1 MKYEYIILGGG
12 VAGLYTAYHIL
23 KKSPNSSILIV
34 EKENHLGGRIHT
46 FSDKYMTVEAGAG
59 RFHKKN
65 ILLFELLR
73 ELGLASKVNEIS
85 SSASFAPIENPG
97 EFMNSILDREGV
109 GVGMGSQSLLGGGVG
124 LGFSTS
130 LDFLTPIYKLFF
142 DMALGT
148 QNIPNAE
155 LIFRV
160 IIASKGEPLS
170 KLQNISF
177 LHFAKEVLTKEEIDF
192 IAGSFGYYSELV
204 IMNAADA
211 IYLMEQHL
219 TPMNQFY
226 VLNGGLS
233 QMIENLEN
241 KLLKHKHIK
250 ILTNR
255 VVKNIHFSKN
265 EFTIQCENLDT
276 TYIGETCICAVPNG
290 VLQKFRIFHPVKHL
304 LNKIDCQ
311 PLCRIYS
318 QFPKGDDGEGE
329 VWFKGLPKLTTNND
343 LRMVIPIDEKEGI
356 IMSSYTDNKF
366 ARKWNQLFEKEGEPG
381 VNRRLVSLLK
391 ESTGRDVPLPVK
403 SHVFYW
409 ECGVGYW
416 AIGANSAMVSESLI
430 QPFKEM
436 KLFICGETY
445 SQQNQQWIEGALE
458 TSTKVIDIL
467 SI

>member
-23 KKSPNSSILIV
+23 KKSPNSSILIL

-59 RFHKKN
+59 RFHEKN

-73 ELGLASKVNEIS
+73 ELGLGSKVNEIS
-85 SSASFAPIENPG
+85 SSAGFAPIENPG
-97 EFMNSILDREGV
+97 VFMNSILDREAV
-109 GVGMGSQSLLGGGVG
+109 GVGSQPLW
-124 LGFSTS
+124 GFSYS
-130 LDFLTPIYKLFF
+130 LDLLTPIYKLLF

-160 IIASKGEPLS
+160 ILASKGEPII

-192 IAGSFGYYSELV
+192 IVGSFGYYSELV

-226 VLNGGLS
+226 GLRGGLS
-233 QMIENLEN
+233 QIIENLEN

-255 VVKNIHFSKN
+255 IVKNIHFSKN
-265 EFTIQCENLDT
+265 EFTIHCENLDT

-318 QFPKGDDGEGE
+318 KFPKGNDGKGE

-343 LRMVIPIDEKEGI
+343 LRMIIPIDEKEGI

-366 ARKWNQLFEKEGEPG
+366 ARGWNELFEKEGEPG

-391 ESTGRDVPLPVK
+391 ESTGMDIPLPVK

-430 QPFKEM
+430 HPMKEM
-436 KLFICGETY
+436 KLFICGEPY
-445 SQQNQQWIEGALE
+445 SPQNQQWIEGALE

-467 SI
+467 SL

>member
-23 KKSPNSSILIV
+23 KKSPNSSILIL

-59 RFHKKN
+59 RFHEKN

-85 SSASFAPIENPG
+85 NSASFAPIENPG
-97 EFMNSILDREGV
+97 EFMNSILDRDSC
-109 GVGMGSQSLLGGGVG
+109 GSLSLLGGGVG

-142 DMALGT
+142 DMALGK

-160 IIASKGEPLS
+160 ILASKGEPLS

-192 IAGSFGYYSELV
+192 ISESFGYYSELV
-204 IMNAADA
+204 IMNAYDA
-211 IYLMEQHL
+211 IYLMEKHL
-219 TPMNQFY
+219 APTNQFY
-226 VLNGGLS
+226 VLRGGLS
-233 QMIENLEN
+233 QIIENLES

-255 VVKNIHFSKN
+255 EVKNIHFSKN
-265 EFTIQCENLDT
+265 EFTIKCENLDT
-276 TYIGETCICAVPNG
+276 LYIGDTCICAVPNT
-290 VLQKFRIFHPVKHL
+290 VLQKISIFHPVKDL

-318 QFPKGDDGEGE
+318 QFPKGDQGA

-366 ARKWNQLFEKEGEPG
+366 ARDWKRIFDKEGEPG

-391 ESTGRDVPLPVK
+391 ESTGRDVPIPVK
-403 SHVFYW
+403 SHIFYW

-416 AIGANSAMVSESLI
+416 GIGANSAMVSESLI
-430 QPFKEM
+430 HPMKEM
-436 KLFICGETY
+436 KLYICGEPY
-445 SQQNQQWIEGALE
+445 SEQNQQWIEGALE
-458 TSTKVIDIL
+458 TSKKLIDIL
-467 SI
+467 SL

>member
-23 KKSPNSSILIV
+23 QKSPNSSILIL

-46 FSDKYMTVEAGAG
+46 FSGKHMIVEAGAG
-59 RFHKKN
+59 RFHEKN
-65 ILLFELLR
+65 ILLFELLK
-73 ELGLASKVNEIS
+73 ELGLDSKIDKIS
-85 SSASFAPIENPG
+85 GSASFAPIENPG
-97 EFMNSILDREGV
+97 VFMNSILDREDIGSLDFLRS
-109 GVGMGSQSLLGGGVG
+109 GMG
-124 LGFSTS
+124 FSPS
-130 LDFLTPIYKLFF
+130 VDFLTPIYKLFF
-142 DMALGT
+142 DMALGK

-160 IIASKGEPLS
+160 IIASKGEPLT

-177 LHFAKEVLTKEEIDF
+177 LQFAKEVLTKEEIDF

-226 VLNGGLS
+226 VLKGGLS
-233 QMIENLEN
+233 QIIEKLES
-241 KLLKHKHIK
+241 KLVKHKHIK

-255 VVKNIHFSKN
+255 AVKQIHFSKN
-265 EFTIQCENLDT
+265 EFTIHCENLET
-276 TYIGETCICAVPNG
+276 TYIGEKCICAAPTG
-290 VLQKFRIFHPVKHL
+290 VLQKFRIFHPVKYL

-318 QFPKGDDGEGE
+318 QFPKGDDGA
-329 VWFKGLPKLTTNND
+329 VWFTGLPKLTTNND

-381 VNRRLVSLLK
+381 INRRLISLLK
-391 ESTGRDVPLPVK
+391 ETTGRDIPLPVK
-403 SHVFYW
+403 SYVFYW
-409 ECGVGYW
+409 DCGVGYW
-416 AIGANSAMVSESLI
+416 SVGANSAMVSERLLH
-430 QPFKEM
+430 PMKEM

-445 SQQNQQWIEGALE
+445 SYQNQQWIEGALE
-458 TSTKVIDIL
+458 TSKKLIDIL
-467 SI
+467 SL

>member
-23 KKSPNSSILIV
+23 QKSPNSSILIL

-59 RFHKKN
+59 RFHEKN
-65 ILLFELLR
+65 ILLFELLK
-73 ELGLASKVNEIS
+73 ELGLVSKIHKIS
-85 SSASFAPIENPG
+85 GSASFAPIENPG
-97 EFMNSILDREGV
+97 AFMNSILDREG
-109 GVGMGSQSLLGGGVG
+109 MGSQPLWGVSSPSMD
-124 LGFSTS
+124 L
-130 LDFLTPIYKLFF
+130 LTPIYKLFF

-160 IIASKGEPLS
+160 IVASKGEPLS

-177 LHFAKEVLTKEEIDF
+177 LHFAKEVLTQEEIDF

-233 QMIENLEN
+233 QIIENLEN
-241 KLLKHKHIK
+241 KLVKQKHIK

-255 VVKNIHFSKN
+255 AVKNIHFSKN

-276 TYIGETCICAVPNG
+276 TYIGETCICAVPNT
-290 VLQKFRIFHPVKHL
+290 VLQKFKIFHPVKHL

-356 IMSSYTDNKF
+356 LMSSYTDNKF
-366 ARKWNQLFEKEGEPG
+366 ARKWNQLYEKEGEPG

-391 ESTGRDVPLPVK
+391 ESTGRDIPLPVK

-416 AIGANSAMVSESLI
+416 GIGANSAIVSESLI
-430 QPFKEM
+430 HPMKEM
-436 KLFICGETY
+436 KLFICGEPY
-445 SQQNQQWIEGALE
+445 SEKNQQWIEGALE
-458 TSTKVIDIL
+458 TSQKLIDIL
-467 SI
+467 SL

>member
-23 KKSPNSSILIV
+23 QKSPNSSILIL

-46 FSDKYMTVEAGAG
+46 FSGKHMIVEAGAG
-59 RFHKKN
+59 RFHEKN
-65 ILLFELLR
+65 ILLFELLK
-73 ELGLASKVNEIS
+73 ELGLASKIDKIS
-85 SSASFAPIENPG
+85 GSASFAPIENPG
-97 EFMNSILDREGV
+97 VFMNSILDREDIGSLDFLRS
-109 GVGMGSQSLLGGGVG
+109 GMG
-124 LGFSTS
+124 FSPS
-130 LDFLTPIYKLFF
+130 VDFLTPIYKLFF
-142 DMALGT
+142 DMALGK

-160 IIASKGEPLS
+160 IIASKGEPLT

-177 LHFAKEVLTKEEIDF
+177 LQFAKEVLTKEEIDF

-226 VLNGGLS
+226 VLKGGLS
-233 QMIENLEN
+233 QIIEKLES
-241 KLLKHKHIK
+241 KLVKHKHIK
-250 ILTNR
+250 ILINR
-255 VVKNIHFSKN
+255 AVKQIHFSKN
-265 EFTIQCENLDT
+265 EFTIHCENLET
-276 TYIGETCICAVPNG
+276 TYIGEKCICAAPTG
-290 VLQKFRIFHPVKHL
+290 VLQKFRIFHPVKYL

-318 QFPKGDDGEGE
+318 QFPKGDDGA
-329 VWFKGLPKLTTNND
+329 VWFTGLPKLTTNND

-381 VNRRLVSLLK
+381 INRRLISLLK
-391 ESTGRDVPLPVK
+391 ETTGRDIPLPVK
-403 SHVFYW
+403 SYVFYW
-409 ECGVGYW
+409 DCGVGYW
-416 AIGANSAMVSESLI
+416 SVGANSAMVSERLLH
-430 QPFKEM
+430 PMKEM

-445 SQQNQQWIEGALE
+445 SYQNQQWIEGALE
-458 TSTKVIDIL
+458 TSKKLIDIL
-467 SI
+467 SL

>member
-23 KKSPNSSILIV
+23 QKSPNSSILIL

-59 RFHKKN
+59 RFHEKN

-73 ELGLASKVNEIS
+73 ELGLASKVNKIS

-97 EFMNSILDREGV
+97 AFMNSILDADGW
-109 GVGMGSQSLLGGGVG
+109 GSQSLW
-124 LGFSTS
+124 GFSTS
-130 LDFLTPIYKLFF
+130 IDFLIPIYKLFF

-160 IIASKGEPLS
+160 ILASKGEPLS

-177 LHFAKEVLTKEEIDF
+177 LHFAKEVLTQEEIDF
-192 IAGSFGYYSELV
+192 ITGSFGYYSELV
-204 IMNAADA
+204 IMNAHDA

-233 QMIENLEN
+233 QIIENLEN
-241 KLLKHKHIK
+241 RLLKQKHIK

-265 EFTIQCENLDT
+265 EFTIHCENLDT
-276 TYIGETCICAVPNG
+276 IYRGETCICAVPNG
-290 VLQKFRIFHPVKHL
+290 VLQKFSIFHPVKDL

-318 QFPKGDDGEGE
+318 KFSKGNDGKGE

-343 LRMVIPIDEKEGI
+343 LRMIIPIDEKDGI

-366 ARKWNQLFEKEGEPG
+366 ARKWNQLYEKEGEPG

-391 ESTGRDVPLPVK
+391 ESTGMDIPLPVK

-416 AIGANSAMVSESLI
+416 SIGANSVKVSESLI
-430 QPFKEM
+430 QPMKEM
-436 KLFICGETY
+436 KLFICGEPY
-445 SQQNQQWIEGALE
+445 SPQNQQWIEGALE

-467 SI
+467 SL

>member
-23 KKSPNSSILIV
+23 QKSPNSSILIL

-46 FSDKYMTVEAGAG
+46 FSDKFMTVEAGAG
-59 RFHKKN
+59 RFHEKN
-65 ILLFELLR
+65 ILLFELLK
-73 ELGLASKVNEIS
+73 ELGLASKIHKIS
-85 SSASFAPIENPG
+85 GSASFAPIENPG
-97 EFMNSILDREGV
+97 VFMNSILDREGM
-109 GVGMGSQSLLGGGVG
+109 GSLHFLRSGMG
-124 LGFSTS
+124 FSS
-130 LDFLTPIYKLFF
+130 PSMDLLTPIYKLFF
-142 DMALGT
+142 DMALGR

-160 IIASKGEPLS
+160 IIASKGEPLT
-170 KLQNISF
+170 KLQNVSF
-177 LHFAKEVLTKEEIDF
+177 LQFAKEVLMKDEIDF

-233 QMIENLEN
+233 QIIENLEN
-241 KLLKHKHIK
+241 KLVKHKHIK

-255 VVKNIHFSKN
+255 AVKNIHFSKN
-265 EFTIQCENLDT
+265 EFTIHCENLET
-276 TYIGETCICAVPNG
+276 TYIGEKCICAVPNG
-290 VLQKFRIFHPVKHL
+290 VLQKFRIFHPVNHL

-318 QFPKGDDGEGE
+318 QFPKGDEGV
-329 VWFKGLPKLTTNND
+329 VWFTGLPKLTTNND

-356 IMSSYTDNKF
+356 LMSSYTDHKF
-366 ARKWNQLFEKEGEPG
+366 ARKWKKLYDKEGEPG
-381 VNRRLVSLLK
+381 VNSLLVSLLK
-391 ESTGRDVPLPVK
+391 ESTGRDIPLPVK

-409 ECGVGYW
+409 DCGVGYW
-416 AIGANSAMVSESLI
+416 SIGANSAMVSERLI
-430 QPFKEM
+430 HPMKEM
-436 KLFICGETY
+436 KLFICGEPY
-445 SQQNQQWIEGALE
+445 SEKNQQWIEGALE
-458 TSTKVIDIL
+458 TSQKLIDIL
-467 SI
+467 SL

>member
-23 KKSPNSSILIV
+23 KKSPNSSILIL

-46 FSDKYMTVEAGAG
+46 FSDKYMTIEAGAG
-59 RFHKKN
+59 RFHEKN

-73 ELGLASKVNEIS
+73 ELGLASKINEIS
-85 SSASFAPIENPG
+85 SSACFAPVENPG
-97 EFMNSILDREGV
+97 AFMNSILDRENV
-109 GVGMGSQSLLGGGVG
+109 GSLDFLRSGMG
-124 LGFSTS
+124 FSPS

-142 DMALGT
+142 DMALGK

-160 IIASKGEPLS
+160 IVASKGEPLS

-219 TPMNQFY
+219 TPTNQFY
-226 VLNGGLS
+226 GLRGGLS
-233 QMIENLEN
+233 QIIENLEN

-255 VVKNIHFSKN
+255 MVKNIHFSKN

-276 TYIGETCICAVPNG
+276 TYIGEKCICAVPNG
-290 VLQKFRIFHPVKHL
+290 VLQKFSIFHPVKDL
-304 LNKIDCQ
+304 LNQIDCQ

-318 QFPKGDDGEGE
+318 QFPKGDNGA

-356 IMSSYTDNKF
+356 LMSSYTDNKF
-366 ARKWNQLFEKEGEPG
+366 ARGWNQLYEKEGEPG

-391 ESTGRDVPLPVK
+391 ESTGRDVPLPIK

-409 ECGVGYW
+409 DCGVGYW
-416 AIGANSAMVSESLI
+416 GVGANSAMVSESLI
-430 QPFKEM
+430 QPMKEM
-436 KLFICGETY
+436 KLFICGEPY

-458 TSTKVIDIL
+458 TSQKVIDIL
-467 SI
+467 SL

>member
-23 KKSPNSSILIV
+23 KKSPNSSILIL

-59 RFHKKN
+59 RFHEKN
-65 ILLFELLR
+65 ILLFELLK
-73 ELGLASKVNEIS
+73 ELGLGTKINEIS

-97 EFMNSILDREGV
+97 EFMNSILDREGFGSLDFLSSGV
-109 GVGMGSQSLLGGGVG
+109 GVGMG
-124 LGFSTS
+124 FSPS
-130 LDFLTPIYKLFF
+130 IDFLTPIYKLFF
-142 DMALGT
+142 DMALGK

-155 LIFRV
+155 LIFKV
-160 IIASKGEPLS
+160 IVASKGEPLS

-177 LHFAKEVLTKEEIDF
+177 LHFAKQVLTTAEIDF
-192 IAGSFGYYSELV
+192 IACSFGYYSELV

-211 IYLMEQHL
+211 IYLMEKHL
-219 TPMNQFY
+219 APTNQFY
-226 VLNGGLS
+226 GLRGGLS
-233 QMIENLEN
+233 QIIENLEN
-241 KLLKHKHIK
+241 KLVKYKHIK

-255 VVKNIHFSKN
+255 VVKQIHFSKN
-265 EFTIQCENLDT
+265 EFTIHCENLDT
-276 TYIGETCICAVPNG
+276 TYMGETCICAVPNV
-290 VLQKFRIFHPVKHL
+290 VLQKFSIFHPVKDL

-318 QFPKGDDGEGE
+318 KFPKGDDGA

-343 LRMVIPIDEKEGI
+343 IRMVIPIDEKEGI

-381 VNRRLVSLLK
+381 VNRMLVSLLK
-391 ESTGRDVPLPVK
+391 ESTGRDVPLPIK

-409 ECGVGYW
+409 KCGVGYW
-416 AIGANSAMVSESLI
+416 GIGANSVKVSEILI
-430 QPFKEM
+430 HPIKEM
-436 KLFICGETY
+436 KLFICGEPY

-458 TSTKVIDIL
+458 TSKKLIDIL
-467 SI
+467 SL

>member
-23 KKSPNSSILIV
+23 QKSPNSSILIL
-34 EKENHLGGRIHT
+34 EKESHLGGRIHT

-59 RFHKKN
+59 RFHEKN

-73 ELGLASKVNEIS
+73 ELGLASKVNKIS
-85 SSASFAPIENPG
+85 GSASFAPIENPG
-97 EFMNSILDREGV
+97 AFMNSILDAD
-109 GVGMGSQSLLGGGVG
+109 GGGS
-124 LGFSTS
+124 LPLCGFSYS
-130 LDFLTPIYKLFF
+130 LDLLTPIYKLFF

-160 IIASKGEPLS
+160 ILASKGEPLI

-192 IAGSFGYYSELV
+192 ITGSFGYYSELV
-204 IMNAADA
+204 IMNAHDA

-233 QMIENLEN
+233 QIIEKLEN
-241 KLLKHKHIK
+241 KLLKQKHIK

-265 EFTIQCENLDT
+265 EFTIHCENLDT
-276 TYIGETCICAVPNG
+276 IYRGETCICAVPNG
-290 VLQKFRIFHPVKHL
+290 VLQKFSIFYPIKNL

-318 QFPKGDDGEGE
+318 KFPKGGDGM

-343 LRMVIPIDEKEGI
+343 LRMVIPIDEKDGI

-381 VNRRLVSLLK
+381 VNRLLVSLLK
-391 ESTGRDVPLPVK
+391 ESTGMDIPLPVK

-416 AIGANSAMVSESLI
+416 SIGANSAMVSESLI
-430 QPFKEM
+430 HPMKEM
-436 KLFICGETY
+436 KLFICGEPY
-445 SQQNQQWIEGALE
+445 SPQNQQWMEGALE
-458 TSTKVIDIL
+458 TSQKVIDIL
-467 SI
+467 SL

>member
-23 KKSPNSSILIV
+23 QKSPNSSILIL
-34 EKENHLGGRIHT
+34 EKENKLGGRIHT

-59 RFHKKN
+59 RFHENN
-65 ILLFELLR
+65 ILLFQLLR
-73 ELGLASKVNEIS
+73 ELGLSSKINEIS

-97 EFMNSILDREGV
+97 NFMNSILDKDSL
-109 GVGMGSQSLLGGGVG
+109 GSQPLIW
-124 LGFSTS
+124 FSPS
-130 LDFLTPIYKLFF
+130 IDFFTPIYKIIF

-160 IIASKGEPLS
+160 IVASKGEPLS
-170 KLQNISF
+170 KLRNISF
-177 LHFAKEVLTKEEIDF
+177 LHFAKTVLNSTEIDF
-192 IAGSFGYYSELV
+192 ITSSFGYYSELI
-204 IMNAADA
+204 IMNAHDA
-211 IYLMEQHL
+211 IHLMEKHL
-219 TPMNQFY
+219 APTIQFY
-226 VLNGGLS
+226 SLQGGLS
-233 QMIENLEN
+233 QIIENLEI

-255 VVKNIHFSKN
+255 IVKNIHFSKN
-265 EFTIQCENLDT
+265 EFTIKCENLDT
-276 TYIGETCICAVPNG
+276 IYTGENCICAIPNV
-290 VLQKFRIFHPVKHL
+290 VLQKFNIFHPIKDL

-318 QFPKGDDGEGE
+318 QFPKGSDGA

-343 LRMVIPIDEKEGI
+343 LRMIIPMDEKLGI

-366 ARKWNQLFEKEGEPG
+366 ARMWKQIYDKEGEPG
-381 VNRRLVSLLK
+381 INKLLVSLLK
-391 ESTGRDVPLPVK
+391 ESTGRDVPLPIK

-416 AIGANSAMVSESLI
+416 GIGANSETISENLV
-430 QPFKEM
+430 QPMKEM
-436 KLFICGETY
+436 KLFICGESY
-445 SQQNQQWIEGALE
+445 SQQSQQWIEGALE
-458 TSTKVIDIL
+458 TSKKVVDIL
-467 SI
+467 SL

>member
-23 KKSPNSSILIV
+23 KKSPNSSILIL

-97 EFMNSILDREGV
+97 EFMNSILDREGAD
-109 GVGMGSQSLLGGGVG
+109 MGSLSLLEGGVG
-124 LGFSTS
+124 VGFSTS
-130 LDFLTPIYKLFF
+130 LDFFTPIYKLFF
-142 DMALGT
+142 DMALGK

-160 IIASKGEPLS
+160 ILASKGEPLS

-177 LHFAKEVLTKEEIDF
+177 LHFAKEVLMKEEIDF
-192 IAGSFGYYSELV
+192 ITESFGYYSELV

-219 TPMNQFY
+219 APMNQFY

-233 QMIENLEN
+233 QIIENLEN

-265 EFTIQCENLDT
+265 EFNIQCENLDT
-276 TYIGETCICAVPNG
+276 TYIGETCICAVPNT
-290 VLQKFRIFHPVKHL
+290 VLQKFRIFHPVKDL
-304 LNKIDCQ
+304 LYKIDCQ

-318 QFPKGDDGEGE
+318 QFPKGDDGKGD

-366 ARKWNQLFEKEGEPG
+366 ARGWKHIFEKEGEPG

-391 ESTGRDVPLPVK
+391 ESTGRDVPIPVK

-416 AIGANSAMVSESLI
+416 GIGANSAMVSESLI

-467 SI
+467 SL

>member
-23 KKSPNSSILIV
+23 QKSPNSSILIL

-46 FSDKYMTVEAGAG
+46 FSGKHMIVEAGAG
-59 RFHKKN
+59 RFHEKN
-65 ILLFELLR
+65 ILLFELLK
-73 ELGLASKVNEIS
+73 ELGLDSKIDKIS
-85 SSASFAPIENPG
+85 GSASFAPIENPG
-97 EFMNSILDREGV
+97 VFMNSILDREDV
-109 GVGMGSQSLLGGGVG
+109 GSLDFLRSGMG
-124 LGFSTS
+124 FSPS
-130 LDFLTPIYKLFF
+130 VDFLTPIYKLFF
-142 DMALGT
+142 DMALGK

-160 IIASKGEPLS
+160 IIASKGEPLT

-177 LHFAKEVLTKEEIDF
+177 LQFAKEVLTKEEIDF

-226 VLNGGLS
+226 VLKGGLS
-233 QMIENLEN
+233 QIIEKLES
-241 KLLKHKHIK
+241 KLVKHKHIK

-255 VVKNIHFSKN
+255 AVKQIHFSKN
-265 EFTIQCENLDT
+265 EFTIHCENLET
-276 TYIGETCICAVPNG
+276 TYIGENCICAAPTG
-290 VLQKFRIFHPVKHL
+290 VLQKFRIFHPVKYL

-318 QFPKGDDGEGE
+318 QFPKGDDGA
-329 VWFKGLPKLTTNND
+329 VWFTGLPKLTTNND

-381 VNRRLVSLLK
+381 INRRLISLLK
-391 ESTGRDVPLPVK
+391 ETTGRDIPLPVK
-403 SHVFYW
+403 SYVFYW
-409 ECGVGYW
+409 DCGVGYW
-416 AIGANSAMVSESLI
+416 SVGANSAMVSERLLH
-430 QPFKEM
+430 PMKEM

-445 SQQNQQWIEGALE
+445 SYQNQQWIEGALE
-458 TSTKVIDIL
+458 TSKKLIDIL
-467 SI
+467 SL

>member
-23 KKSPNSSILIV
+23 QKSPNSSILIL

-59 RFHKKN
+59 RFHEKN
-65 ILLFELLR
+65 ILLFELLK
-73 ELGLASKVNEIS
+73 ELGLASKIHKIS
-85 SSASFAPIENPG
+85 GSASFAPIENPG
-97 EFMNSILDREGV
+97 VFMNSILDREG
-109 GVGMGSQSLLGGGVG
+109 MG
-124 LGFSTS
+124 S
-130 LDFLTPIYKLFF
+130 LDFLRSGMGFSSPSMDLLTPIYKLFF

-160 IIASKGEPLS
+160 IIASKGEPLT
-170 KLQNISF
+170 KLQNVSF
-177 LHFAKEVLTKEEIDF
+177 LQFAKEVLMKDEIDF

-204 IMNAADA
+204 IMNAVDA

-233 QMIENLEN
+233 QIIENLEN
-241 KLLKHKHIK
+241 KLVKHKHIK

-255 VVKNIHFSKN
+255 AVKNIHFSKN

-276 TYIGETCICAVPNG
+276 TYIGETCICAVPNT
-290 VLQKFRIFHPVKHL
+290 VLQKFKIFHPVKNL

-343 LRMVIPIDEKEGI
+343 LRMVIPIDEKHGI

-366 ARKWNQLFEKEGEPG
+366 ARKWNQLYEKEGEPG

-391 ESTGRDVPLPVK
+391 ESTGRDIPLPVK

-409 ECGVGYW
+409 DCGVGYW
-416 AIGANSAMVSESLI
+416 SIGANSAMVSERLI
-430 QPFKEM
+430 HPMKEM
-436 KLFICGETY
+436 KLFICGEPY
-445 SQQNQQWIEGALE
+445 SEKNQQWIEGALE
-458 TSTKVIDIL
+458 TSQKLIDIL
-467 SI
+467 SL

>member
-23 KKSPNSSILIV
+23 QKSPNSSILIL

-59 RFHKKN
+59 RFHEKN

-97 EFMNSILDREGV
+97 EFMNSILDREGA
-109 GVGMGSQSLLGGGVG
+109 GMGSLDFLRSGM
-124 LGFSTS
+124 GFSPS
-130 LDFLTPIYKLFF
+130 VDFLTPIYKLFF
-142 DMALGT
+142 DMALGK

-219 TPMNQFY
+219 APTNQFY

-233 QMIENLEN
+233 QIIENLES
-241 KLLKHKHIK
+241 KLVKHKHIK

-265 EFTIQCENLDT
+265 EFTIHCENLDT
-276 TYIGETCICAVPNG
+276 LYIGEKCICAVPNV
-290 VLQKFRIFHPVKHL
+290 VLQKFRIFHPVKDL
-304 LNKIDCQ
+304 LHKIDCQ

-318 QFPKGDDGEGE
+318 QFPKGDVVKGE

-356 IMSSYTDNKF
+356 LMSSYTDHKF
-366 ARKWNQLFEKEGEPG
+366 ARKWKRIFDKEGEPG

-391 ESTGRDVPLPVK
+391 ESTGRNVPLPVK
-403 SHVFYW
+403 SYVFYW
-409 ECGVGYW
+409 DCGVGYW
-416 AIGANSAMVSESLI
+416 SMGANSAMVSESLI
-430 QPFKEM
+430 HPIKEM

-458 TSTKVIDIL
+458 TSKKLIDIL

>member
-23 KKSPNSSILIV
+23 KKSPNSSILIL

-59 RFHKKN
+59 RFHEKN

-73 ELGLASKVNEIS
+73 ELGLGSKINEIS
-85 SSASFAPIENPG
+85 SSASFAPIEAPG
-97 EFMNSILDREGV
+97 EFMNSILDREDV
-109 GVGMGSQSLLGGGVG
+109 G
-124 LGFSTS
+124 S
-130 LDFLTPIYKLFF
+130 LDFLRSGMGFSPSLDLLTPIYKLFF
-142 DMALGT
+142 DMALGK

-160 IIASKGEPLS
+160 IVASKGEPLS

-177 LHFAKEVLTKEEIDF
+177 LHFAKTVLTTAEIDF

-211 IYLMEQHL
+211 IYLMEKHL
-219 TPMNQFY
+219 APTNQFY
-226 VLNGGLS
+226 GLRGGLS
-233 QMIENLEN
+233 QIIENLEN
-241 KLLKHKHIK
+241 KLVKHKHIK

-265 EFTIQCENLDT
+265 EFTIQCENLET
-276 TYIGETCICAVPNG
+276 TYMGETCICAVPNV
-290 VLQKFRIFHPVKHL
+290 VLQKFRIFHPVKDL
-304 LNKIDCQ
+304 LHKIDCQ

-318 QFPKGDDGEGE
+318 QFPKGDDGA

-356 IMSSYTDNKF
+356 LMSSYTDNKF

-381 VNRRLVSLLK
+381 VNRMLVSLLK
-391 ESTGRDVPLPVK
+391 ESTGRDVPLPIK

-416 AIGANSAMVSESLI
+416 GIGANSATVSERLI
-430 QPFKEM
+430 HPMKEM

-458 TSTKVIDIL
+458 TSKKFIDIL
-467 SI
+467 SL